1 MRDYT
6 KIPGNEGLTELDA
19 KYRYLHDLLR
29 KYQGIPEQCTCWD
42 DYKCKRRETVARCQE
57 CPLWVALDHIG
68 ARAACC
74 NWAAESKPDMAIW
87 VLEQLLKEEDMK
99 NTHTYREPERPTEPP
114 EEPTYYCPVCGEENP
129 ARYFR
134 NNLMEIVGCNHCIE
148 ELDAAQWEADHA
160 D

>member
-1 MRDYT
+1 M
-6 KIPGNEGLTELDA
+6 IPGNEGLTELDA

-29 KYQGIPEQCTCWD
+29 KYQGIPEQCTCWE

-114 EEPTYYCPVCGEENP
+114 EEPTYCCPVCGEENP

-148 ELDAAQWEADHA
+148 ELDAAAWEVDHA